1 MSGTPFCHDDAT
13 KSILSSWADVYI
25 PARQANDIT
34 IQEALAASSNQSQH
48 HLQQIV

>member
-1 MSGTPFCHDDAT
+1 MSDTPFCQDDAT

-25 PARQANDIT
+25 SACQANDIT
-34 IQEALAASSNQSQH
+34 IQEALAASSNQLQH

>member
-1 MSGTPFCHDDAT
+1 MPGTPFCHDDAT

-48 HLQQIV
+48 RLQQIV

>member
-1 MSGTPFCHDDAT
+1 MSSTPFCHDDVT

-25 PARQANDIT
+25 SARKANDIT
-34 IQEALAASSNQSQH
+34 MQEALAASSNQSQH